1 MLKIGIPIFTDVEEL
16 DFIGPFEVLNSV
28 NKIKPNSLKTILIAE
43 TLDPVTCYNGL
54 KVVPDTTLDNCPPLD
69 ILLIPGGQGR
79 KVYAKKDN
87 FKEFIHS
94 QSKNTQLLTSVCTG
108 AFFLAEAGFL
118 KGKKATTYHT
128 ALEELATFDVQV
140 LKQKYVHDGN
150 IITAAGVSSGM
161 IMAFYL
167 IGHLFGKEI
176 EQQCREW
183 IEFD

>member
-1 MLKIGIPIFTDVEEL
+1 MLTIGIPIFTDVEEL

-28 NKIKPNSLKTILIAE
+28 NKIKPDSLKTILIAE
-43 TLDPVTCYNGL
+43 TLDPITCYNGL
-54 KVVPDTTLDNCPPLD
+54 KVIPDTTLTDSPHLD

-79 KVYAKKDN
+79 KIYAKKDN

-94 QSKNTQLLTSVCTG
+94 QSRNTQLLTSVCTG

-128 ALEELATFDVQV
+128 ALEELAAFDVQV
-140 LKQKYVHDGN
+140 LQQKYVHDGN
-150 IITAAGVSSGM
+150 IITSAGVSSGINM
-161 IMAFYL
+161 GFYL
-167 IGHLFGKEI
+167 VRHLFGQEL
-176 EQQCREW
+176 EQKCREW